1 MLRFKGLAPFSHP
14 AFRLFFAARFLAGM
28 AQQIHNVGL
37 GWLVYDRTG
46 SAMALGLV
54 GLAAFAP
61 ALLLALASGHVA
73 DRFDRRMIVTVCWT
87 LVALADGALALLSL
101 QPDGPVWPVY
111 AVAVLVGAARAFA
124 NPAGQALL
132 PSLVPRDVFPGAV
145 SLMASAWQS
154 SSIIGPAIGGL
165 LYILGPAMV
174 FGTSA
179 ACFAVSAAFVFSLGP
194 RPGAGGGR
202 PTLESLFAG
211 IAFIRSRP
219 VVMGAISL
227 DLFAVLLGGATALL
241 PIYARDILHTGPWGL
256 GLLRSMPAL
265 GAVAMSVLLA
275 WRPLQRGAGRK
286 IIVAVGVFGAATLV
300 FGLSETL
307 WLSMAALFVTGAA
320 DMVSVVVRQTLVQ
333 LETPDDMRGRVAA
346 VNSVFIGASNEL
358 GEFESGALAAA
369 VGPVGSVVLGGIGTL
384 AVAAAWVRL
393 FPQLWRRDRL
403 IS

>member
-1 MLRFKGLAPFSHP
+1 MPRFQGLAPFSHP
-14 AFRLFFAARFLAGM
+14 AFRRFFAARFLAGM

-219 VVMGAISL
+219 VVLGAISL

-286 IIVAVGVFGAATLV
+286 IIVAVAVFGAATLV

-333 LETPDDMRGRVAA
+333 LETPDEMRGRVAA

-369 VGPVGSVVLGGIGTL
+369 IGPVGSVVLGGIGTL

>member
-1 MLRFKGLAPFSHP
+1 MPRFQGLAPFSHP
-14 AFRLFFAARFLAGM
+14 AFRRFFAARFLAGM

-202 PTLESLFAG
+202 PTLESVFAG

-219 VVMGAISL
+219 VVLGAISL

-286 IIVAVGVFGAATLV
+286 IIAAVGVFGAATLV
-300 FGLSETL
+300 FCLSETL

-333 LETPDDMRGRVAA
+333 LETPDEMRGRVAA